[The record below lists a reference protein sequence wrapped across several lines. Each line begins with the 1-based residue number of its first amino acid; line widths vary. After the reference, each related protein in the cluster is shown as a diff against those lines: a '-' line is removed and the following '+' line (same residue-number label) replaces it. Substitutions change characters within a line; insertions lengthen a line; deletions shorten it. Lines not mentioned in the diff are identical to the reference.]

1 MSDVTTEHITH
12 WLRSTKAAS
21 GTIVRGVRFA
31 DETFVSDVDTKDYP
45 ALALEQAWRIVS
57 DAFQILSA
65 QKLPPTRLSWVYEK
79 AVLHCV
85 RRGDGAIFGVFVTK
99 KAADVDMNGLN
110 RMLNEF
116 LHMTGE

>member
-1 MSDVTTEHITH
+1 MSDVTPEQITQ

-31 DETFVSDVDTKDYP
+31 DETFASDVDTKEFP

-57 DAFQILSA
+57 DAFQILSV

-99 KAADVDMNGLN
+99 KTVDVDVNGLN

-116 LHMTGE
+116 LHMTGV